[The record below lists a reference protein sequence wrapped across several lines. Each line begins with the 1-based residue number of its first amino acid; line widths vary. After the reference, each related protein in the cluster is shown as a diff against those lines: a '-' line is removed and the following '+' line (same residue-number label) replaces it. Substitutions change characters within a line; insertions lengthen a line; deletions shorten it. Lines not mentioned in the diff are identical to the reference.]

1 VTTARGTQHPLAAA
15 LDGFIDDAAVFPPG
29 NAPLAAAVDAHLAR
43 RRSPDGRYVGPLLVP
58 ASAAAAVSAQL
69 AAAHRVDD
77 PLDVVLIARPGTP
90 APSADDV
97 ALLGPSV
104 RLAGVEL
111 GWSPSWRT
119 VLDLGVPVAV
129 EIPRPPDHRRALD
142 DLAGT
147 PGVRAKFRTGATPQW
162 AWPTEVELAHV
173 LQACADRGVTLKLTG
188 GLHHAVRADHP
199 DPQHGLLNVL
209 VAVAATRAFSEIPSI
224 AAVLSIRDAGTLVA
238 TLTELQPE
246 AIDGLR
252 HTLAGF
258 GCCDVTDP
266 LRELAALALI
276 PPSEESS

>member
-1 VTTARGTQHPLAAA
+1 M
-15 LDGFIDDAAVFPPG
+15 
-29 NAPLAAAVDAHLAR
+29 
-43 RRSPDGRYVGPLLVP
+43 
-58 ASAAAAVSAQL
+58 
-69 AAAHRVDD
+69 
-77 PLDVVLIARPGTP
+77 
-90 APSADDV
+90 
-97 ALLGPSV
+97 
-104 RLAGVEL
+104 
-111 GWSPSWRT
+111 
-119 VLDLGVPVAV
+119 
-129 EIPRPPDHRRALD
+129 
-142 DLAGT
+142 
-147 PGVRAKFRTGATPQW
+147 
-162 AWPTEVELAHV
+162 
-173 LQACADRGVTLKLTG
+173 TLKLTG
-188 GLHHAVRADHP
+188 GLDHAVRADHP